1 MHRTLNYHL
10 HIHLDSRIF
19 PSHAHGTFAK
29 IPEPILK
36 NLICTTF
43 SVFANLINFLHC
55 QKDFYDILPTYFR
68 CPSQRG
74 QSLSTFFSLKNF
86 ISNFVNVNTS
96 LSNFAKR
103 KTSSSD
109 NYPVATVYQSSDI
122 LRRPQNSGHLTIFL
136 CHSLVASNYK
146 YFTVR
151 CRLKKWNAPYVLA
164 IFQDF

>member
-19 PSHAHGTFAK
+19 PSHAHGIFAK

-109 NYPVATVYQSSDI
+109 SYPVATVYQSSDI
-122 LRRPQNSGHLTIFL
+122 LRRPQNSGHLPLFL
-136 CHSLVASNYK
+136 CHS
-146 YFTVR
+146 
-151 CRLKKWNAPYVLA
+151 
-164 IFQDF
+164 